1 MGGTGVVGFLDAW
14 RSFNWEARRRLIKLF
29 TKNFFITI
37 GMFVFVLHVVA
48 IEAFVFMGEAAGEI
62 LAQAHREMAV
72 SN

>member
-1 MGGTGVVGFLDAW
+1 
-14 RSFNWEARRRLIKLF
+14 
-29 TKNFFITI
+29 
-37 GMFVFVLHVVA
+37 MFVFVLHVVA